1 MCVKELYQIFLTHPQ
16 VTTDSRDCPAG
27 SLFFALK
34 GANFDGNLYA
44 GKALEQGSAYA
55 IVDEPDVVPEGDE
68 RYIVVPD
75 VLSTLQEL
83 AHIHREQ
90 FRGPVIEV
98 TGTNGKTTTKEL
110 IATVLS
116 KKYNV
121 LYTEGNLNNHI
132 GVPKTLLRLKPL
144 FHQIA
149 VIETGAN
156 HPGEIA
162 FLANIVDPDC
172 GLITNVGRAHLEGF
186 GSFEGVVKTKGELY
200 DYLRS
205 KNDSFIFLD
214 ADNPYLSDI
223 AYGLVTL
230 RYGRPDSADKMV
242 EGEVMACNPFLTL
255 RWRKGSSGIWHK
267 VETHLIGA
275 YNLQNVLA
283 AACVGVRYGVTEKD
297 ISEAVAGYIP
307 KNDRSE
313 LRITQKNR
321 LIVDAYNAN
330 PSSMSAAIANFSQ
343 MKGEHKMVILGDMRE
358 LGAVSEEEHQKIIS
372 MLERQ
377 EDLEQVWLVGEN
389 FQKAKSSYKCFKNV
403 EEVKDALKASPV
415 EGFLILVK
423 GSNGT
428 RLYQLPELL

>member
-83 AHIHREQ
+83 AHFHREQ

-132 GVPKTLLRLKPL
+132 GVPKMLLRLKPL

-149 VIETGAN
+149 AARMTVLS
-156 HPGEIA
+156 
-162 FLANIVDPDC
+162 FLMLTT
-172 GLITNVGRAHLEGF
+172 LICQ
-186 GSFEGVVKTKGELY
+186 
-200 DYLRS
+200 
-205 KNDSFIFLD
+205 
-214 ADNPYLSDI
+214 
-223 AYGLVTL
+223 TL
-230 RYGRPDSADKMV
+230 LMV
-242 EGEVMACNPFLTL
+242 
-255 RWRKGSSGIWHK
+255 W
-267 VETHLIGA
+267 
-275 YNLQNVLA
+275 
-283 AACVGVRYGVTEKD
+283 
-297 ISEAVAGYIP
+297 
-307 KNDRSE
+307 
-313 LRITQKNR
+313 
-321 LIVDAYNAN
+321 
-330 PSSMSAAIANFSQ
+330 
-343 MKGEHKMVILGDMRE
+343 
-358 LGAVSEEEHQKIIS
+358 
-372 MLERQ
+372 
-377 EDLEQVWLVGEN
+377 
-389 FQKAKSSYKCFKNV
+389 
-403 EEVKDALKASPV
+403 
-415 EGFLILVK
+415 
-423 GSNGT
+423 
-428 RLYQLPELL
+428 